1 MISYIFN
8 GDTYYSEND
17 VNKAIVD
24 YIYRTESVGD
34 IDVEE
39 TTYFAELWETV
50 VELKGKDITFIKGGN
65 R

>member
-1 MISYIFN
+1 MISYLFN

-50 VELKGKDITFIKGGN
+50 VELKGVEE
-65 R
+65 

>member
-1 MISYIFN
+1 MRKWIFN

-39 TTYFAELWETV
+39 TRLFAELWDEV
-50 VELKGKDITFIKGGN
+50 IEIKGADK
-65 R
+65 

>member
-24 YIYRTESVGD
+24 YIYKTESVGD

-39 TTYFAELWETV
+39 TRLFAELWDEV
-50 VELKGKDITFIKGGN
+50 IEVKGADK
-65 R
+65 

>member
-1 MISYIFN
+1 MIQWLFN

-50 VELKGKDITFIKGGN
+50 VELKGVAK
-65 R
+65 

>member
-1 MISYIFN
+1 MISYLFN

-50 VELKGKDITFIKGGN
+50 VELKGVTE
-65 R
+65 

>member
-1 MISYIFN
+1 MISYLFN

-17 VNKAIVD
+17 VDKAIVD

-39 TTYFAELWETV
+39 TRLFAELWDEV
-50 VELKGKDITFIKGGN
+50 IEIKGADK
-65 R
+65 

>member
-1 MISYIFN
+1 MISYLFN

-50 VELKGKDITFIKGGN
+50 VELKGADK
-65 R
+65 

>member
-1 MISYIFN
+1 MISYLFN

-50 VELKGKDITFIKGGN
+50 VELKGSDITFIKGAN
-65 R
+65 K

>member
-1 MISYIFN
+1 MISYLFN

-39 TTYFAELWETV
+39 TRLFAELWDEV
-50 VELKGKDITFIKGGN
+50 IELKGADK
-65 R
+65 

>member
-1 MISYIFN
+1 MIQWIFN
-8 GDTYYSEND
+8 GDIYYSEND

-39 TTYFAELWETV
+39 TALFAELWETV
-50 VELKGKDITFIKGGN
+50 VELQGGN
-65 R
+65 E

>member
-1 MISYIFN
+1 MIKYIFN
-8 GDTYYSEND
+8 GDTYYSEDD
-17 VNKAIVD
+17 VNNAIVD

-50 VELKGKDITFIKGGN
+50 VEVKGVPE
-65 R
+65 

>member
-1 MISYIFN
+1 MISYLFN

-50 VELKGKDITFIKGGN
+50 VELKGANK
-65 R
+65 

>member
-1 MISYIFN
+1 MIQWLFN

-39 TTYFAELWETV
+39 TRLFAELWDEV
-50 VELKGKDITFIKGGN
+50 IEIKGADK
-65 R
+65 

>member
-1 MISYIFN
+1 MISYLFN

-39 TTYFAELWETV
+39 TAYFAELWETV
-50 VELKGKDITFIKGGN
+50 VELKGADK
-65 R
+65 

>member
-1 MISYIFN
+1 MIQWIFN
-8 GDTYYSEND
+8 GDIYYSEND

-50 VELKGKDITFIKGGN
+50 VELKGVAK
-65 R
+65 

>member
-1 MISYIFN
+1 MISYLFN

-39 TTYFAELWETV
+39 TALFAELWETV
-50 VELKGKDITFIKGGN
+50 VEVKGVTE
-65 R
+65 

>member
-24 YIYRTESVGD
+24 YIYKTESVGD

-39 TTYFAELWETV
+39 TIRRQRR
-50 VELKGKDITFIKGGN
+50 LKRKMTLM
-65 R
+65 

>member
-1 MISYIFN
+1 MIQWLFN

-50 VELKGKDITFIKGGN
+50 VELKGVAE
-65 R
+65 

>member
-1 MISYIFN
+1 MISYLFN

-17 VNKAIVD
+17 VDKAIVD

-39 TTYFAELWETV
+39 TRLFAELWDEV
-50 VELKGKDITFIKGGN
+50 IEIKGVDK
-65 R
+65 

>member
-1 MISYIFN
+1 MISYLFN

-39 TTYFAELWETV
+39 TALFAELWETV
-50 VELKGKDITFIKGGN
+50 VEVKGSPE
-65 R
+65 